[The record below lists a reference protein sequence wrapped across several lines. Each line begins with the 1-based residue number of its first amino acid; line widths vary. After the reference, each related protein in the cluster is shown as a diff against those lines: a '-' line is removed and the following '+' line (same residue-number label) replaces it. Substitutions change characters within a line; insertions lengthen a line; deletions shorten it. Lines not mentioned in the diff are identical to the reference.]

1 MKEDVLPE
9 GWVKLKLSDVCIKGT
24 QRKPTNDEEFYY
36 IDISSIDRN
45 LKKISTPEKVLGVN
59 APSRA
64 RKIIHQGDVL
74 VSLTRPNLNAV
85 ALITKQYDNQI
96 ASTGFEVL
104 KPTKIQSELLYF
116 LVRTQHFINAI
127 SSLEQGALYPAAKSS
142 DVQNYQFNLP
152 PLPEQQYL
160 SQKLTALLDEVAQTK
175 QRLEAIP
182 ALLKQFRQSV
192 LADAVSGRLT
202 EEWRGSSSYD
212 EDGYPIDWDKKKLS
226 DLGVL
231 NRGKSKH
238 RPRNDPQLFG
248 IEYPFIQ
255 TGDVANSNGEIW
267 NSRQFY
273 SQFGLAQSKLFPKD
287 TLCITIAA
295 NIADTSILRIDACFP
310 DSIVGFISNDN
321 NNVLFIKYLID
332 VNKNNLERFAPA
344 TAQKN
349 INLKI
354 LNELVFSVPPKEEQT
369 QIVQKVETYFALAD
383 EIETQVNAA
392 LENVNLLTQSI
403 LAKAF
408 SGELSA
414 TWRNSQVRETQGKV

>member
-9 GWVKLKLSDVCIKGT
+9 GWEYEQLSKKTEIILGQSPEGIYVNAIGKGVPFYQGKTEFGDLYPTVKNYCEKPKKIAEKNNVLLSVRAPVG
-24 QRKPTNDEEFYY
+24 PTNLATETTAIGRGLAAINCLDNDYKFILYQFRFIEPWLKNQGTGTTFQA
-36 IDISSIDRN
+36 ITGNFIKN
-45 LKKISTPEKVLGVN
+45 LK
-59 APSRA
+59 
-64 RKIIHQGDVL
+64 
-74 VSLTRPNLNAV
+74 
-85 ALITKQYDNQI
+85 
-96 ASTGFEVL
+96 
-104 KPTKIQSELLYF
+104 
-116 LVRTQHFINAI
+116 FI
-127 SSLEQGALYPAAKSS
+127 
-142 DVQNYQFNLP
+142 FP

-321 NNVLFIKYLID
+321 NNVLFIKYLIY

-414 TWRNSQVRETQGKV
+414 EWRKEKSQLI